1 MTVSSNFLL
10 GTINRLDAATLSGGS
25 WMSTLPLSNLQ
36 DRRLSRL
43 ARSTDLA
50 AASTTLTLD
59 LGQARSVGVLALV
72 AHNLS
77 VTATVRVL
85 GADAAG
91 FASPIYDSGN
101 VAVWPAGVIPQSLLE
116 WADDNFWLGT
126 VSQEAIAGYNAPFVL
141 LPASAQTLRYW
152 KISITDTS
160 NPAGY
165 VQIGRVFIG
174 TAWQPAVNVSY
185 GAGLGYEDP
194 SQIEASLGGEEVFD
208 VRRRRRTH
216 RFELGFLSQS
226 EAIDS
231 VLSLQ
236 RLQGQTGEVLI
247 VPDVTD
253 STNLSKVAFFG
264 RLRSLSPVQQ
274 TRPTTWS
281 TNFEIQ
287 ETL

>member
-1 MTVSSNFLL
+1 MNSNFLL

-25 WMSTLPLSNLQ
+25 WMSTLPLTNLQ

-43 ARSTDLA
+43 ARSNNLL

-77 VTATVRVL
+77 VTSTIRVL
-85 GADAAG
+85 GDDAAD
-91 FASPIYDSGN
+91 FVTPVYDSGN
-101 VAVWPAGVIPQSLLE
+101 VAIWPAGVVPQSLLE

-152 KISITDTS
+152 KISIIDSS
-160 NPAGY
+160 NPSGY
-165 VQIGRVFIG
+165 VQIGRIFIG
-174 TAWQPAVNVSY
+174 TAWQPAVNASY

-194 SQIEASLGGEEVFD
+194 SQIETSLSGEEVFD

-236 RLQGQTGEVLI
+236 RQQGQTGEVLI
-247 VPDVTD
+247 VPDITD
-253 STNLSKVAFFG
+253 STNLSKVSFFG
-264 RLRSLSPVQQ
+264 RLRSLSPVQR
-274 TRPTTWS
+274 TRPLIWS
-281 TNFEIQ
+281 CSFEIQ